1 MKTEKLKIWIS
12 SATAKDT
19 FILFGGN
26 IGSAFWGFLFTLIIA
41 RAVSIEE
48 FGVFSAALNLATIL
62 TSLSD
67 LGISTGSVGFVSERT
82 SHGDTKS
89 ANEYIKASL
98 VIRLISVTIV
108 SLILIIFSGYISSSL
123 LASKDYMAAIYAALL
138 CLFMFPNGVFPFILQ
153 AKREFVQSVILDNAF
168 FIVRLTAMFYIIWIG
183 RSSLQSIVLAYG
195 AGFIASVLLGMV
207 FLKTD
212 FLSTKPHIDKF
223 INLIKFS
230 GWIGVNRII
239 SSISGRL
246 DIQMLA
252 ILAGAT
258 ATGIYSIPSRLASF
272 IIVLASSFSSVLATR
287 LASFKNP
294 DLEKKYII
302 KSTFAL
308 IPIIVVIVVWII
320 IAKPFILTLFG
331 EKYID
336 AIPVFQALAL
346 AQIPFIL
353 TVPAVTAIIYSIR
366 KTVYIGALSF
376 FQLAAIFILN
386 YYLIPHYG
394 AFGPTLTFG
403 VTNSLL
409 AAYVWLVVIR
419 YYSKKT
425 IKIK

>member
-1 MKTEKLKIWIS
+1 ML
-12 SATAKDT
+12 
-19 FILFGGN
+19 
-26 IGSAFWGFLFTLIIA
+26 
-41 RAVSIEE
+41 
-48 FGVFSAALNLATIL
+48 
-62 TSLSD
+62 
-67 LGISTGSVGFVSERT
+67 
-82 SHGDTKS
+82 
-89 ANEYIKASL
+89 
-98 VIRLISVTIV
+98 
-108 SLILIIFSGYISSSL
+108 
-123 LASKDYMAAIYAALL
+123 
-138 CLFMFPNGVFPFILQ
+138 
-153 AKREFVQSVILDNAF
+153 
-168 FIVRLTAMFYIIWIG
+168 
-183 RSSLQSIVLAYG
+183 
-195 AGFIASVLLGMV
+195 
-207 FLKTD
+207 
-212 FLSTKPHIDKF
+212 
-223 INLIKFS
+223 
-230 GWIGVNRII
+230 
-239 SSISGRL
+239 
-246 DIQMLA
+246 QMLA

-308 IPIIVVIVVWII
+308 IPIILVIVVWII